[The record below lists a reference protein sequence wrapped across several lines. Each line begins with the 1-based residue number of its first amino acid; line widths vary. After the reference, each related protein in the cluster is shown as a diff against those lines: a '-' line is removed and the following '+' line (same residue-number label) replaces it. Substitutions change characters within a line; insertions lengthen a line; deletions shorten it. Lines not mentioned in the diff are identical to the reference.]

1 MQWQLAPDRQ
11 AASQVRREAVR
22 WLDSQ
27 HLEPLDDAAVVIAEL
42 LANAVCAANQ
52 TVLLDVEVESVRRI
66 GISVTDDGPGFRTL
80 PARELPPIEAE
91 GSRGLFLVRTLSTG
105 FSVGRTTAG
114 TTVRCSLAISAAG
127 PA

>member
-22 WLDSQ
+22 WLDAQ
-27 HLEPLDDAAVVIAEL
+27 HLAPLDDAAVVISEL
-42 LANAVCAANQ
+42 LANGVRAAIRR
-52 TVLLDVEVESVRRI
+52 VLLDVEVESKQHI
-66 GISVTDDGPGFRTL
+66 GISVTDDGPGFSAPR
-80 PARELPPIEAE
+80 ARELPPLEAE

-105 FSVGRTTAG
+105 FSVGRTDAG
-114 TTVRCSLAISAAG
+114 TTVRCSLAVSAAG